1 MPRSFL
7 HLLGVCL
14 MLPVLSQ
21 AIGLQRFEVQDP
33 VRQSRIAAQM
43 WYPSDSPEQT
53 LRVGSFSL
61 QVAVNGRPLEGRRPL
76 LLISHGNGGNSLA
89 HRDLADHL
97 ARAGFVVVTFTH
109 PFDNH
114 ENQQALGTTLQSHD
128 RPRELQRVLDH
139 VLADPALSSRVDPQ
153 RIGAIGFSAGG
164 YTVLASAAGDVQQAR
179 YDAYCSSQRDDPLT
193 CKAYRE
199 RGFIQ
204 PVEPVLPVVADP
216 RLKALVLM
224 APAGVFMLSDERL
237 RQLQQPVLLYQA
249 SQDHLIREP
258 FSVERL
264 RKLLPN
270 IRGDHRIEAGHF
282 VFIAPCPSNLLAE
295 LAEICS
301 DAPGIDRTAIH
312 RQINNDVTL
321 FFQQQLPPAP

>member
-1 MPRSFL
+1 
-7 HLLGVCL
+7 
-14 MLPVLSQ
+14 MLPALSL
-21 AIGLQRFEVQDP
+21 AIGLQRFEVTDP

-43 WYPSDSPEQT
+43 WYPSSSPEQT
-53 LRVGSFSL
+53 LRIGSFSL
-61 QVAVNGRPLEGRRPL
+61 QVALNGQALEGRRPL
-76 LLISHGNGGNSLA
+76 VLISHGNGGNSLA

-114 ENQQALGTTLQSHD
+114 ENQQALGTTLQTHD

-139 VLADPALSSRVDPQ
+139 VLTEPTLSSRVDPQ

-164 YTVLASAAGDVQQAR
+164 YTVLASAVGDVQQAR

-199 RGFIQ
+199 RGYILS
-204 PVEPVLPVVADP
+204 VEPVLPVAADP

-237 RQLQQPVLLYQA
+237 RGLKLPVLLYQA
-249 SQDHLIREP
+249 MHDHLIREP
-258 FSVERL
+258 FSIERL
-264 RKLLPN
+264 RTLLPN
-270 IRGDHRIEAGHF
+270 IQGDHRIEAGHF
-282 VFIAPCPSNLLAE
+282 VFIAPCPPNLAAE

-301 DAPGIDRTAIH
+301 DAPGVDRLTIH
-312 RQINNDVTL
+312 RQINSEVTA
-321 FFQQQLPPAP
+321 FFQQQLPPAL